1 MDLRGRNL
9 LKETDLTSD
18 EFGYLVELAGRLREQ
33 KRSGLRANRLTGKN
47 IALVFEKASTRTR
60 SAFEV
65 AAHDEGA
72 RVTYLG
78 PGDAHLGRKES
89 VKDTARVLGRMFDG
103 IEYRGSSHHAVELL
117 AAHAGVPVWNGL
129 TDDWHPTQMLADVL
143 TMRDHCRK
151 PLTAVSCCYLGDGS
165 ATGSLLVT
173 AGLLGL
179 DLRICTP
186 GTFPPPREAETIA
199 HALAAKSGARLTVT
213 GDIAAGVA
221 GADFLYTDIWLRTT
235 APPTVWEYRISQ
247 LLPYQVD
254 ARVMA
259 ATGNPGVKFMHPLPS
274 LHDTQTSVGREVY
287 ERFGVAALEVTEEVF
302 ESPESVVFDQAEN
315 RMHTIKALMIATIG
329 SPELAPYPSIPIAAT
344 PDGDCVP
351 GLPCSILNLIT
362 G

>member
-1 MDLRGRNL
+1 VSQPGAVDLHGRNL
-9 LKETDLTSD
+9 LKETDLSSD
-18 EFGYLVELAGRLREQ
+18 EFTYLVDLAGRLRQQ
-33 KRSGLRANRLTGKN
+33 KQAGLRPNRLAGKN
-47 IALVFEKASTRTR
+47 IALVFEKSSTRTR

-65 AAHDEGA
+65 AAHDEGGH
-72 RVTYLG
+72 VTYLG

-103 IEYRGSSHHAVELL
+103 IEYRGSSHQAVEVLG
-117 AAHAGVPVWNGL
+117 AYAGVPVWNGL
-129 TDDWHPTQMLADVL
+129 TDAWHPTQMLADVL

-151 PLTAVSCCYLGDGS
+151 PLTEVSCCYLGDGS
-165 ATGSLLVT
+165 AAGSLLVT

-186 GTFPPPREAETIA
+186 EAFPPPREVETIA

-213 GDIAAGVA
+213 SEVAAGVA

-259 ATGNPGVKFMHPLPS
+259 ATGNPAVKFMHPLPS
-274 LHDTQTSVGREVY
+274 LHDTQTSIGREVY
-287 ERFGVAALEVTEEVF
+287 ERFGVTALEVTEEVF

-329 SPELAPYPSIPIAAT
+329 SPQIDSLPKQA
-344 PDGDCVP
+344 DCRYAR
-351 GLPCSILNLIT
+351 
-362 G
+362 